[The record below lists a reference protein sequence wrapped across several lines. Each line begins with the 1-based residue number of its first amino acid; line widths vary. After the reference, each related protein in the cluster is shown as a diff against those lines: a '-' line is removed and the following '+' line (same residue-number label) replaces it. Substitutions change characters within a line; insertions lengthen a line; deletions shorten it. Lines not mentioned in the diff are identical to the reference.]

1 MECFCGN
8 ERPSVNSDV
17 DASKCNKFC
26 PGDSEA
32 KCGGYLTMN
41 VYQTGVIPFKS
52 EPARDDEV
60 SKAEALRNPV
70 RIVYLVC
77 AVYNCF
83 SLLPFSLHTNIKAI
97 FLKMPFHKRT
107 HSFGFCKGK
116 TIFCSLNK
124 PRRIRK
130 GEFPTLQSQKS
141 TSKHQGNISASTLR
155 FRILRL
161 LLNEI

>member
-1 MECFCGN
+1 MVSFIIVTPSRINRKTVGSLSLMYIQLSGNICNFFTRCLDYCTESGYLYAGVQYGVECFCGN

-26 PGDSEA
+26 PGDSDA

-70 RIVYLVC
+70 QIVYLVC

-97 FLKMPFHKRT
+97 FLKNAF
-107 HSFGFCKGK
+107 S
-116 TIFCSLNK
+116 
-124 PRRIRK
+124 
-130 GEFPTLQSQKS
+130 
-141 TSKHQGNISASTLR
+141 
-155 FRILRL
+155 
-161 LLNEI
+161 